1 MKHHGWSLRSKML
14 ALLLLPLLSLSAL
27 WTYAAYLSLDNA
39 LTLVHVDTIGNHL
52 ARPLGQVFIKLQTE
66 RRESLAELASGPAAR
81 GAQGRLPQ
89 STPEDSALAQS
100 RAATDG
106 AVAEFTMHA
115 SMKEVRDSENAQV
128 TRNTAA
134 VRKALGELDLLRQRV
149 DERRVDAAH
158 ALEEYSAINAAISEA
173 FEAMT
178 VLPDKQ
184 AQRFGHSLYTQTV
197 ASDFFSQED
206 ALISASATSGHL
218 THESYALIVQDIGA
232 SRRLTELAM
241 RGMPDAQRKAFMQ
254 YAQPGGPL
262 EKVTAMEEQLIQAG
276 PAAGRLPFPVSRW
289 RAAYD
294 SQWSATNKL
303 ALDDIDVVFTMTG
316 PPAHRALWE
325 LRIAGALGLVALIV
339 SVFLSIR
346 IGRSLVGDVSRLR
359 ESARNL
365 TEDRLRDVVGR
376 LRRGEKVDVRSDMT
390 QPRFT
395 NRELADLGDAFF
407 ALQTTAVDLAAED
420 VRLHQHLS
428 DVFVNLARRSQVLVH
443 RQLGLL
449 DSMEHREEDANR
461 LGELYRL
468 DQMAMHLR
476 RYAESLIIVSGS
488 TTGRVWRNP
497 VPAVDVV
504 RGAAAETDDYA
515 RVSVLPV
522 PDVSIAGRAVAD
534 IVHLL
539 AELIENAEH
548 FSPADTQVRVSV
560 GKGTKGLV
568 VEIDDRGLGMSAED
582 LETANARFGEHV
594 EISTLD
600 STRLGLSTVRRLAQR
615 HGIGVTL
622 RHSPYGGV
630 TAVVLIPHDL
640 LENPHDLPENPH
652 DLPAEPTPEGQH
664 IAPGA
669 PSGRPGAP
677 GTAGPGHHELPEQH
691 QRPAQAPGV
700 DLFPPPAMTGHA
712 AGPSTAHEDPAP
724 PRRGAHRRRH
734 ALPTAQAAPGAGP
747 ALPAPPADDHTDV
760 PQPEF
765 IDGLPRRVRQ
775 ASLAPQLRRDGAP
788 PVGTPIDWSGGP
800 PAHRA
805 ARPAFPVHPAAG
817 PGSPHAMPEGPAAPS
832 GPAGWESTRPAQVRS
847 LMSALQQGSERGRRA
862 RQNAPSQD
870 APSQNAP
877 FGTR

>member
-39 LTLVHVDTIGNHL
+39 LTLVRVDTIGNHL
-52 ARPLGQVFIKLQTE
+52 ARPLGQVFIDLQTE
-66 RRESLAELASGPAAR
+66 RRVSLAELASGPAAS
-81 GAQGRLPQ
+81 GTQGRLPQ
-89 STPEDSALAQS
+89 STPEDSVLARS

-115 SMKEVRDSENAQV
+115 SMEEVRDSENAQV
-128 TRNTAA
+128 TRSTAA

-149 DERRVDAAH
+149 DERRVDTAH

-178 VLPDKQ
+178 VLPDKA

-206 ALISASATSGHL
+206 ALISASASSGRM

-241 RGMPDAQRKAFMQ
+241 RGMPDAQRTAFMK

-294 SQWSATNKL
+294 SQWAATNKL

-325 LRIAGALGLVALIV
+325 LGIAGALGLVALVV

-488 TTGRVWRNP
+488 TTGRVWRDP

-504 RGAAAETDDYA
+504 RGAAAETEDYA

-522 PDVSIAGRAVAD
+522 PDVSIAGHAVAD

-548 FSPADTQVRVSV
+548 FSPADTEVRVSV

-568 VEIDDRGLGMSAED
+568 VEIDDRGLGMSPED
-582 LETANARFGEHV
+582 LETANARFGEQV
-594 EISTLD
+594 EISSLD
-600 STRLGLSTVRRLAQR
+600 STRLGLSTVQRLAQR

-622 RHSPYGGV
+622 RYSPYGGV
-630 TAVVLIPHDL
+630 TAVVLIPHEL
-640 LENPHDLPENPH
+640 LQES
-652 DLPAEPTPEGQH
+652 APEGQH
-664 IAPGA
+664 MAPGA
-669 PSGRPGAP
+669 PSDRPGAP
-677 GTAGPGHHELPEQH
+677 GNAGPGRQELPEQH
-691 QRPAQAPGV
+691 QRPAQAPGM
-700 DLFPPPAMTGHA
+700 DLSSRPVMTDHG
-712 AGPSTAHEDPAP
+712 AGPSTAHEDPP
-724 PRRGAHRRRH
+724 PPLRGAHRRRH
-734 ALPTAQAAPGAGP
+734 GLPTTQAAPVAEP
-747 ALPAPPADDHTDV
+747 AAPSLPADGHGDV
-760 PQPEF
+760 RQPEF

-788 PVGTPIDWSGGP
+788 PVGAPIDWSGGP
-800 PAHRA
+800 PAHPA
-805 ARPAFPVHPAAG
+805 ARPAFPGHHAAG
-817 PGSPHAMPEGPAAPS
+817 PASPHAVPEHPAGPS
-832 GPAGWESTRPAQVRS
+832 GPTGWESARPAQVRS
-847 LMSALQQGSERGRRA
+847 LMSALQRGSARGRRA
-862 RQNAPSQD
+862 RQD
-870 APSQNAP
+870 APFEDAP